1 MIDAFSILDPDNTG
15 YLDYKKLHQLFGI
28 MGYGKIN
35 ALEIELLLECLDKD
49 GDGKINL

>member
-1 MIDAFSILDPDNTG
+1 
-15 YLDYKKLHQLFGI
+15 

-49 GDGKINL
+49 QDGQINIKDLKQSLEDYDEIY